1 MKGALTDD
9 DDNDDY
15 VGPLHN
21 GAVTSRESPR
31 PWNCP
36 VEDVSH
42 RDVTSSTSMVHSS
55 TAGRQTTQ
63 HQLIA
68 SDPTPDREVGSTVP
82 TCLSFR
88 SPLFEWSLEFS
99 TRSFLSWF
107 LLKFV

>member
-9 DDNDDY
+9 DDDY
-15 VGPLHN
+15 GSPLHN

-42 RDVTSSTSMVHSS
+42 RDVTSSTSVSHSS

-68 SDPTPDREVGSTVP
+68 SVLTPEREVGSTVS

-88 SPLFEWSLEFS
+88 FPLFEWSLEFS
-99 TRSFLSWF
+99 THSFLSWF